1 MGNTLLSPEEVERP
15 LPGALPPPGVEQQ
28 VIGVALVVLI
38 VQLAGLTNFLQNEG
52 KPILIS
58 VISQAVLQS
67 AAQAQQSCG

>member
-1 MGNTLLSPEEVERP
+1 VVTISYLLQPTTPTDKIRDVLTVFIAIVS
-15 LPGALPPPGVEQQ
+15 L

-38 VQLAGLTNFLQNEG
+38 VQLASLTNFLQNEL

-67 AAQAQQSCG
+67 AAQA

>member
-1 MGNTLLSPEEVERP
+1 VVTISYLLQPTTPTDKIWDVLIVFIAIVS
-15 LPGALPPPGVEQQ
+15 L

-38 VQLAGLTNFLQNEG
+38 VQLASLTNFLQNEV

-67 AAQAQQSCG
+67 AAQA

>member
-1 MGNTLLSPEEVERP
+1 LQPTTPTDKIRDVLTVFIAIVSL
-15 LPGALPPPGVEQQ
+15 

-38 VQLAGLTNFLQNEG
+38 VQLASLTNFLQNEL

-67 AAQAQQSCG
+67 AA